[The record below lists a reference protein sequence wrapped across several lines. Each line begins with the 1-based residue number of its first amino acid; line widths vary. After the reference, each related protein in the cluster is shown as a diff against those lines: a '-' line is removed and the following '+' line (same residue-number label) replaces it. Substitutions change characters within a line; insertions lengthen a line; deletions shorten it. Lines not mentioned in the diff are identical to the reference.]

1 MTPPTPILP
10 QHRRWLRHFRL
21 SVLVT
26 LATLIGGC
34 AGWPPPRPTLILP
47 TATAE
52 PAPAPSES
60 GWETL
65 APGLERRVYRPGG
78 SNILTSFLAL
88 RIDPALYSLRAHY
101 LPGQPLDAPG
111 WQAALPG
118 AAAFINANFFNP
130 ENHILGLLV
139 ADGVPYG
146 QSFSGFGGMAQVQN
160 GVPRVRS
167 LIAEPYAGEALE
179 QAVQAFPMLVLNG
192 QPTFERTN
200 GDRPS
205 RRTIIGQDRAG
216 RIILITTN
224 SLIGM
229 RLADLGAYLASTDLD
244 LVNALNLD
252 GGGSTMMVI
261 NAGAPQIVPPF
272 DPVPAVLAVYP
283 KG

>member
-1 MTPPTPILP
+1 MSQSNSFLSRFPAW
-10 QHRRWLRHFRL
+10 RRHLRL
-21 SVLVT
+21 SALVT
-26 LATLIGGC
+26 LATLISGC
-34 AGWPPPRPTLILP
+34 VGWPPPRATVAPTD
-47 TATAE
+47 
-52 PAPAPSES
+52 APAADS

-78 SNILTSFLAL
+78 LNALTSFLAL
-88 RIDPALYSLRAHY
+88 RVDPSLYTLRAHY

-118 AAAFINANFFNP
+118 AVAFVNANFFNA
-130 ENHILGLLV
+130 EHSILGLLV

-146 QSFSGFGGMAQVQN
+146 QSFIGFGGMAQVQN
-160 GVPRVRS
+160 GFPRVRS
-167 LIAEPYAGEALE
+167 LIAEPYAGEPLE
-179 QAVQAFPMLVLNG
+179 QAVQAFPMLILNG
-192 QPTFERTN
+192 QPTFERTD

-205 RRTIIGQDRAG
+205 RRTIVGQDRAG
-216 RIILITTN
+216 RIVLITTN

-244 LVNALNLD
+244 LLNALNLD

-261 NAGAPQIVPPF
+261 NTGAPQLVPSF

>member
-1 MTPPTPILP
+1 MTPSASIPP
-10 QHRRWLRHFRL
+10 HRRAWLRHFRL

-34 AGWPPPRPTLILP
+34 AGWPPPRPTPIA
-47 TATAE
+47 ATVTPE
-52 PAPAPSES
+52 PAPASES

-78 SNILTSFLAL
+78 LNALTSFLAL
-88 RIDPALYSLRAHY
+88 RMDPALYSLRAHY

-118 AAAFINANFFNP
+118 AAAFVNANFFNL

-139 ADGVPYG
+139 ADSVSYG
-146 QSFSGFGGMAQVQN
+146 QSFIGFGGMAQVQG

-167 LIAEPYAGEALE
+167 LIAEPYLGEALE
-179 QAVQAFPMLVLNG
+179 QAVQAFPMLMLNG
-192 QPTFERTN
+192 EPTFERTD

-205 RRTIIGQDRAG
+205 RRTIVAQDRAG
-216 RIILITTN
+216 RIVLITTN

-261 NAGAPQIVPPF
+261 NSGAPQIVPSF

-283 KG
+283 NG

>member
-1 MTPPTPILP
+1 MTSPAPLP
-10 QHRRWLRHFRL
+10 AHRRLWLRRFRL

-34 AGWPPPRPTLILP
+34 AGWPPPRPTLVVP
-47 TATAE
+47 TTTPE
-52 PAPAPSES
+52 PAASES

-65 APGLERRVYRPGG
+65 APGLERRVFRPGG
-78 SNILTSFLAL
+78 QNMLTSFLAL
-88 RIDPALYSLRAHY
+88 RLDPALYSLRAHY
-101 LPGQPLDAPG
+101 QPGQPLDALG

-118 AAAFINANFFNP
+118 AAAFVNANFFNP
-130 ENHILGLLV
+130 ENQILGLLV
-139 ADGVPYG
+139 ADGVVYG
-146 QSFSGFGGMAQVQN
+146 QSFIGFGGMAQVQ
-160 GVPRVRS
+160 GGMPRVRS
-167 LIAEPYAGEALE
+167 LIAEPYRGEALE
-179 QAVQAFPMLVLNG
+179 QAVQAFPMLILNG
-192 QPTFERTN
+192 QPTFERTD

-205 RRTIIGQDRAG
+205 RRTIIGQDQAG

-229 RLADLGAYLASTDLD
+229 RLADLGTYLASTDLD

-261 NAGAPQIVPPF
+261 NRGAPQIVPSF

-283 KG
+283 K